1 MFAVDESEVEHALD
15 RARAGH
21 QDGYKRLWDAYSTRV
36 AGFVRGRG
44 IDADAD
50 DVCNQV
56 FLEVFSRLDRFDGSS
71 DAFLAHLPTVAR
83 RRSVDA
89 HRDATR
95 RRRFSGGGKDDRT
108 LGSGLQPSAE
118 DEAMH
123 REAQRR
129 ARELLGVLP
138 VDQRDVLMLRVFGDL
153 TVESIAGILGR
164 SPGAVK
170 QLQRRALQRLRQQD
184 RLTLFLDAVGRV
196 PEITGRC
203 SDDRV

>member
-1 MFAVDESEVEHALD
+1 MDESEVEHALA
-15 RARAGH
+15 RARDGH
-21 QDGYKRLWDAYSTRV
+21 QDGYARLWDAYSTRV

-50 DVCNQV
+50 DVTNQV
-56 FLEVFSRLDRFDGSS
+56 FLEVFSRLDRFDGGG
-71 DAFLAHLPTVAR
+71 DAFLAHLLTVAR
-83 RRSVDA
+83 RRSVDT
-89 HRDATR
+89 HRAVAR
-95 RRRFSGGGKDDRT
+95 RRRLSSGEDGDR
-108 LGSGLQPSAE
+108 SGEADVRPSAE
-118 DEAMH
+118 DEMMQ

-170 QLQRRALQRLRQQD
+170 QLQRRALERLRQHD
-184 RLTLFLDAVGRV
+184 SLSSFLDAVGRGSDGL
-196 PEITGRC
+196 GRC
-203 SDDRV
+203 RDDRV